1 MRRDE
6 AKGEVRK
13 GTCRAG
19 CIYASRLTTLLSL
32 LLLPAIAVAG
42 EAVTR
47 QYDWLTA
54 GKVSGSHVLVI
65 RGDGTRIADFEF
77 NDRGRGPKIHEESK
91 ADESGMLIS
100 LQVSGHSYMGA
111 PADETFAVKDGL
123 ARWKSTLETGE
134 SEASGYY
141 SAHDDTPEQLAMMAR
156 ALLSSP
162 TGKLDLLPAGRSSI
176 RKLADKGVTWAGRE
190 QIVSLYA
197 ISGLGFVPQY
207 LWLDADNE
215 LFALAL
221 GWMGLTPRG
230 LQDVLHELQEIQ
242 DEAEQNYHHELAQRL
257 SNGLPTDWILRNVS
271 IVDVESGTLKSGQ
284 MVAVSGGVIKKIMDD
299 ERLQMPPADDARTRI
314 IDGQGL
320 SLMPGLWDMHT
331 HLSLD
336 DGLLHI
342 AAGVTTTRDLANDP
356 ARLESTRRS
365 FDSGDVIGPRSFASG
380 FIDKNSP
387 FSAPTGRLAES
398 LDDALRMVREYAE
411 LGYPQ
416 VPLSSSIEPEWVR
429 PIADEVHSN
438 SMRLSGHIPSFMTAE
453 QAILD
458 GYDEI
463 QHINMLFLNFLAGP
477 EDDTRTPVRFSL
489 VAEKAGDMN
498 LNAPPVNEFI
508 ALLKE
513 KGIVV
518 DPTVTIFDSMFRH
531 RSGELDP
538 AYAMIADHMPPS
550 VRRSM
555 LAGEMD
561 ITDHNAP
568 RYARS
573 ADALLELIA
582 KLHQAGI
589 PLVAGTDAMP
599 GFTLHR
605 ELELYH
611 RAGISTADVL
621 KIATLGSARVA
632 DAADRTGSISEGKQ
646 ADFVLLAGNPLED
659 INAIRKPVAVFKG
672 DRWFDPALLYEA
684 IGIKPFTR

>member
-1 MRRDE
+1 MRFIRL
-6 AKGEVRK
+6 ALYPS
-13 GTCRAG
+13 C
-19 CIYASRLTTLLSL
+19 LTTLLCL
-32 LLLPAIAVAG
+32 LIPQSVAIAA
-42 EAVTR
+42 EPLTL

-65 RGDGTRIADFEF
+65 REDGTRVADFEF
-77 NDRGRGPKIHEESK
+77 NDRGRGPKIHEESRV
-91 ADESGMLIS
+91 DESGMLIS

-111 PADETFAVKDGL
+111 PAEEIFGIENGV
-123 ARWKSTLETGE
+123 ARWKSTLETGQ
-134 SEASGYY
+134 SEAAGYY

-156 ALLSSP
+156 ALLASP
-162 TGKLDLLPAGRSSI
+162 TGTLDLLPAGRSSI
-176 RKLADKGVTWAGRE
+176 RKLADKGITQAGQE
-190 QIVSLYA
+190 QTVSLYA
-197 ISGLGFVPQY
+197 ISGLGFAPQY
-207 LWLDADNE
+207 LWLDADKE
-215 LFALAL
+215 LFALAH
-221 GWMGLTPRG
+221 GWMGLIPRG
-230 LQDVLHELQEIQ
+230 LQDLLPELQEIQ
-242 DEAEQNYHHELAQRL
+242 DQAEQNYHQELAQRL
-257 SNGLPTDWILRNVS
+257 SNSLPTDWILRNVS
-271 IVDVESGTLKSGQ
+271 IVDVENGTLKPGQ
-284 MVAVSGGVIKKIMDD
+284 MVAVSDGVIKKIMDD
-299 ERLQMPPADDARTRI
+299 ERLQMPPASDAETRI

-320 SLMPGLWDMHT
+320 SLIPGLWDMHT
-331 HLSLD
+331 HLSLE

-356 ARLESTRRS
+356 ARLQTSRQL
-365 FDSGDVIGPRSFASG
+365 FDRGEVIGPRSFAAG
-380 FIDKNSP
+380 FIDKKSP
-387 FSAPTGRLAES
+387 YSAPTGRLAET
-398 LDDALRMVREYAE
+398 LDDALIMVREYAE
-411 LGYPQ
+411 MGYPQ
-416 VPLSSSIEPEWVR
+416 VKIYSSIEPEWVK
-429 PIADEVHSN
+429 PIAGEVHRN
-438 SMRLSGHIPSFMTAE
+438 GMRLSGHIPSYMTAE
-453 QAILD
+453 QAVQD

-477 EDDTRTPVRFSL
+477 EDDTRTPVRFTL
-489 VAEKAGDMN
+489 VAEKAGDMD
-498 LNAPPVNEFI
+498 LDAPSVDEFVT
-508 ALLKE
+508 LLKE
-513 KGIVV
+513 KGIVI
-518 DPTVTIFDSMFRH
+518 DPTVTIFDGMFRH

-538 AYAMIADHMPPS
+538 SYAMIAGHMPPS

-561 ITDHNAP
+561 INDINAP

-573 ADALLELIA
+573 ADALLEMIA

-632 DAADRTGSISEGKQ
+632 GVADRTGSISEGKQ

-672 DRWFDPALLYEA
+672 DRWFDPAQLYEA